1 MQVLYFG
8 APWCG
13 PCKSFKPLVE
23 QTVREMGVRWTD
35 INVDYDPNMSQQYQV
50 TSIPT
55 LVILDRQGSVAY
67 RHTGAMSKS
76 QLEAAFNNFK
86 QA

>member
-23 QTVREMGVRWTD
+23 QTVKEMNVRWTD
-35 INVDYDPNMSQQYQV
+35 INVDYDPNMSQKYEV
-50 TSIPT
+50 SSIPT
-55 LVILDRQGSVAY
+55 IVIVDNQGGQLY
-67 RHTGAMSKS
+67 KHTGVMAKS

>member
-1 MQVLYFG
+1 MQVLYFR

-13 PCKSFKPLVE
+13 TCKSFKPLVE
-23 QTVREMGVRWTD
+23 QTVRELNVKWTD

-55 LVILDRQGSVAY
+55 IILVDYQGNVLY

-76 QLEAAFNNFK
+76 RLEAAFNNFK
-86 QA
+86 

>member
-23 QTVREMGVRWTD
+23 QTVREMRINWTD
-35 INVDYDPNMSQQYQV
+35 INVDYDPSASQQYQV

-55 LVILDRQGSVAY
+55 LVILDNQGNVAY

-76 QLEAAFNNFK
+76 QLENAFNSFK

>member
-23 QTVREMGVRWTD
+23 QTVKEMNVRWTD
-35 INVDYDPNMSQQYQV
+35 INVDYDPSLSQKYEV
-50 TSIPT
+50 SSIPT
-55 LVILDRQGSVAY
+55 IVIVDNQGGQLY
-67 RHTGAMSKS
+67 KHTGVMSKS
-76 QLEAAFNNFK
+76 QLENAFNHYK
-86 QA
+86 

>member
-23 QTVREMGVRWTD
+23 QTVREMNIRWTD

-50 TSIPT
+50 TSF
-55 LVILDRQGSVAY
+55 L
-67 RHTGAMSKS
+67 
-76 QLEAAFNNFK
+76 
-86 QA
+86 

>member
-13 PCKSFKPLVE
+13 PCRSFKPLVE
-23 QTVREMGVRWTD
+23 QTVKEMNVSWSD
-35 INVDYDPNMSQQYQV
+35 INVDYDPSLSQQYQV

-55 LVILDRQGSVAY
+55 LVILDNHKNVLY

>member
-23 QTVREMGVRWTD
+23 QTVKELNVRWTD
-35 INVDYDPNMSQQYQV
+35 INVDYDPSLSQKYEV

-55 LVILDRQGSVAY
+55 IVIVDHQGNAIY
-67 RHTGAMSKS
+67 RNTGAMSKT
-76 QLEAAFNNFK
+76 QLEAALNQYK
-86 QA
+86 

>member
-23 QTVREMGVRWTD
+23 QTVREMGVHWTD

>member
-1 MQVLYFG
+1 MKVLYFG

-23 QTVREMGVRWTD
+23 QTVREMRLNWTD
-35 INVDYDPNMSQQYQV
+35 INVDYDPSASQQYQV

-55 LVILDRQGSVAY
+55 IILVDYQGNVLY

-76 QLEAAFNNFK
+76 QLEAAFNHYK
-86 QA
+86 

>member
-23 QTVREMGVRWTD
+23 QTTKEMNVQWTD
-35 INVDYDPNMSQQYQV
+35 INVDYDPNMSQKYEV

-55 LVILDRQGSVAY
+55 IVILNNQGGVAW
-67 RHTGAMSKS
+67 RHTGAMAKS
-76 QLEAAFNNFK
+76 QLEAAFNTFK
-86 QA
+86 

>member
-8 APWCG
+8 APWCA
-13 PCKSFKPLVE
+13 PCRSFKPLVE
-23 QTVREMGVRWTD
+23 QTVKELNIRWTD
-35 INVDYDPNMSQQYQV
+35 INIDYDPSMSQRHEV

-55 LVILDRQGSVAY
+55 LVILDGQGNTVH

-76 QLEAAFNNFK
+76 QLEAVFNSLK
-86 QA
+86 

>member
-1 MQVLYFG
+1 MQLLYFG

-23 QTVREMGVRWTD
+23 QTVREMNVRWTD
-35 INVDYDPNMSQQYQV
+35 INVDYDPSASQQYQV

-55 LVILDRQGSVAY
+55 IILVDYQGNVLY

-86 QA
+86 

>member
-23 QTVREMGVRWTD
+23 QTVREMNIRWTD
-35 INVDYDPNMSQQYQV
+35 INVDYDPSLSQKYEV
-50 TSIPT
+50 SSIPT
-55 LVILDRQGSVAY
+55 IVIIDNQGGQLY
-67 RHTGAMSKS
+67 KHTGVMSKS
-76 QLEAAFNNFK
+76 QLENAFNSFK

>member
-13 PCKSFKPLVE
+13 PCKTFKPLVE
-23 QTVREMGVRWTD
+23 QTAKELGVSWTD
-35 INVDYDPNMSQQYQV
+35 INVDYDPSLSQQYQV

-55 LVILDRQGSVAY
+55 LVILDNQRNVLY
-67 RHTGAMSKS
+67 RHTGAMAKS

>member
-23 QTVREMGVRWTD
+23 QTVREMNIRWTD
-35 INVDYDPNMSQQYQV
+35 INVDYDPSMSQKYEV

-55 LVILDRQGSVAY
+55 IILVDYQGNTVY
-67 RHTGAMSKS
+67 RHTGAMSKG

-86 QA
+86 

>member
-23 QTVREMGVRWTD
+23 QTVREMNIRWTD
-35 INVDYDPNMSQQYQV
+35 INVDYDPNMSQKHQV

-55 LVILDRQGSVAY
+55 LVILDGQGNAVY
-67 RHTGAMSKS
+67 RHTGAMSKG
-76 QLEAAFNNFK
+76 QLEAAFNSFK
-86 QA
+86 

>member
-23 QTVREMGVRWTD
+23 QTVKEMNVRWTD
-35 INVDYDPNMSQQYQV
+35 INVDYDPSLSQKYEV
-50 TSIPT
+50 SSIST
-55 LVILDRQGSVAY
+55 IVIIDNQGGQLY
-67 RHTGAMSKS
+67 KQTGVMSKS
-76 QLEAAFNNFK
+76 QLENAFNHYK
-86 QA
+86 

>member
-23 QTVREMGVRWTD
+23 QTVKEMGVRWTD
-35 INVDYDPNMSQQYQV
+35 INVDYDPNMSQKYEV
-50 TSIPT
+50 NSIPT
-55 LVILDRQGSVAY
+55 IVIVDNQGNQLY
-67 RHTGAMSKS
+67 KHTGAMAKS
-76 QLEAAFNNFK
+76 QFEAAFNNFK

>member
-23 QTVREMGVRWTD
+23 QTVREMGVHWTD
-35 INVDYDPNMSQQYQV
+35 INVDYDPTFSQQYQV

-55 LVILDRQGSVAY
+55 LIILDAQGNVAY
-67 RHTGAMSKS
+67 RHTGVMSKG
-76 QLEAAFNNFK
+76 QLENAFK
-86 QA
+86 HYK

>member
-13 PCKSFKPLVE
+13 PCKTFKPLVE
-23 QTVREMGVRWTD
+23 QTTRELGVQWTD
-35 INVDYDPNMSQQYQV
+35 INVDYDPNISQKYQV

-55 LVILDRQGSVAY
+55 LVILNNQGEVAY
-67 RHTGAMSKS
+67 RHTGVMAKS
-76 QLEAAFNNFK
+76 QLEAAFNTFK
-86 QA
+86 

>member
-23 QTVREMGVRWTD
+23 QTVREMGVHWTD
-35 INVDYDPNMSQQYQV
+35 INVDYDPNMS
-50 TSIPT
+50 
-55 LVILDRQGSVAY
+55 
-67 RHTGAMSKS
+67 
-76 QLEAAFNNFK
+76 
-86 QA
+86 

>member
-13 PCKSFKPLVE
+13 PCKSFKPVVE
-23 QTVREMGVRWTD
+23 QTAREMGIQWTD
-35 INVDYDPNMSQQYQV
+35 INVDYDPSASQQYQV

-55 LVILDRQGSVAY
+55 IVILDNQGNVAY
-67 RHTGAMSKS
+67 KRTGAMPKT
-76 QLEAAFNNFK
+76 QLEAAFNSFK
-86 QA
+86 